1 MRNPLPSSACIQSC
15 RLVSWSDEAFE
26 KAKAEDKPIFL
37 SIGYSTCHWCH
48 VMEKES
54 FEDEEVAKI
63 LNKHYVSIKVDRE
76 LRPDIDHIYMRVC
89 QGITGSGGWPLS
101 IFMTPDQKPFYA
113 GTYFPKETKGRYLG
127 FIDILTYF
135 AKLWETDKERLYEDI
150 TEIDKYLKKSMVI
163 PSEEPDI
170 KTIDKAY
177 RLLKADYD
185 PKYGG
190 FGTAPKFPTPHNL
203 LFLLR
208 YYKMTSDTNALH
220 MAEHTLTSMYK
231 GGIFDHIGYSFRYS
245 TDQAWLVPHFEKML
259 YDNFIGY
266 RPRMLACTKLYKIS
280 PKDGL

>member
-1 MRNPLPSSACIQSC
+1 MSTNKKANRLIHEKSPYLLQHAYNPVDWFP
-15 RLVSWSDEAFE
+15 WSDEAFE

-208 YYKMTSDTNALH
+208 YYKITSDTNALH
-220 MAEHTLTSMYK
+220 MAEQAIIK
-231 GGIFDHIGYSFRYS
+231 IF
-245 TDQAWLVPHFEKML
+245 
-259 YDNFIGY
+259 
-266 RPRMLACTKLYKIS
+266 
-280 PKDGL
+280 